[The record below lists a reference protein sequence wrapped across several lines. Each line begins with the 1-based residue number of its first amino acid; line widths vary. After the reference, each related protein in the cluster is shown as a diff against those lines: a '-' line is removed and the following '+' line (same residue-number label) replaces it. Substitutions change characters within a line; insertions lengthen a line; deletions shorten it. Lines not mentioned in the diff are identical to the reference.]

1 MASVSFSLTRGTL
14 IDTFASGSQTVT
26 EGTSAP
32 GAGDMEV
39 RIDLTKNLT
48 KKEIRQAMDVIWR
61 FLNNPNTSP
70 TIPGF

>member
-1 MASVSFSLTRGTL
+1 MASVSFSVTRGTGE
-14 IDTFASGSQTVT
+14 ASFSNGGVTVT

-48 KKEIRQAMDVIWR
+48 KREIKEKFDHIFRWLDDP
-61 FLNNPNTSP
+61 NNTS
-70 TIPGF
+70 TIPQI